1 MVITDVM
8 MPKADGFELAENIRS
23 LDTRV
28 PILFMTALYDKSSKE
43 GNGPGFA
50 LVQKV
55 IDVLGV

>member
-1 MVITDVM
+1 

-28 PILFMTALYDKSSKE
+28 PILFMTALYDNPSKE

>member
-28 PILFMTALYDKSSKE
+28 TILFMTALYDNPSKE